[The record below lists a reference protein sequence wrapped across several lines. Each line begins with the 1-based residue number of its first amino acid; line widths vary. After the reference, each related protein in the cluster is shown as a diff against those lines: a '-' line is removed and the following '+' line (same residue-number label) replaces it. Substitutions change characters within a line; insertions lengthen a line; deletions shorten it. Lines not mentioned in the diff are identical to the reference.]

1 MPWDFPGG
9 AVVKNT
15 LFNAGDMGLIPG
27 WGTKIPHAA
36 GPLSLR
42 PATTEDFELWN
53 LCSARREPAL

>member
-27 WGTKIPHAA
+27 WGTRIPQALEQL
-36 GPLSLR
+36 G
-42 PATTEDFELWN
+42 
-53 LCSARREPAL
+53 LCAQGRSIYFSIGLTLVNK